1 MSHQN
6 SKGGLASVFPYGPE
20 AHHNKPEEHPDTMPS
35 DYQPPGVDEEPPHIT
50 IHEKM
55 YRLAIEKHN
64 PLGSEGFQGGSEE
77 IHI

>member
-35 DYQPPGVDEEPPHIT
+35 DYQPPGVDDDDDFPQSLEEALT
-50 IHEKM
+50 
-55 YRLAIEKHN
+55 
-64 PLGSEGFQGGSEE
+64 G
-77 IHI
+77 

>member
-35 DYQPPGVDEEPPHIT
+35 DYQPPGVDEEDDFPQS
-50 IHEKM
+50 
-55 YRLAIEKHN
+55 L
-64 PLGSEGFQGGSEE
+64 EE
-77 IHI
+77 ALVG